1 MNDKMSYIETQD
13 MHLRSSVSPCLSF
26 GISLNKTSPPFHHS
40 QLRAEAPDIMGRDSW
55 SGGSAGF
62 GFIQGEKGWKRGRC
76 SMSGPCVCDQSS
88 DLSL

>member
-62 GFIQGEKGWKRGRC
+62 GFIRGKRDGREEDA
-76 SMSGPCVCDQSS
+76 PCLAHVYVIRAQI
-88 DLSL
+88 